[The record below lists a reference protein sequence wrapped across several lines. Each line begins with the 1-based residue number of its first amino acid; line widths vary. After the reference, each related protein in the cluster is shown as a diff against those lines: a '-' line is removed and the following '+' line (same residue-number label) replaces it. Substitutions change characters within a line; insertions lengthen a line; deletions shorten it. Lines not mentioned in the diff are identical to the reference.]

1 MEKIKNLFS
10 KGSFSKEKL
19 RDVFYISAMIVIV
32 GLVVGSF
39 IWSTTIIFKAVD
51 AVFIFNKKE
60 PEILSFNFEEFAK
73 TAPRLGVVFSLETPL
88 EESQA
93 PVQTPVVETPIEI
106 PATTTIETV
115 SEIDLLTIDLEI
127 LNGTATKGLA
137 AVWKEKF
144 VSAGFNAE
152 KIKTG
157 NASKNDYSGATVFY
171 NSQNNV
177 FEKVMKVF
185 EDNGLAV
192 KEEID
197 DKLSASSFIAI
208 IGK

>member
-1 MEKIKNLFS
+1 MEKIK
-10 KGSFSKEKL
+10 KIFSKEK
-19 RDVFYISAMIVIV
+19 RKDVFYIFAMIVVV

-39 IWSTTIIFKAVD
+39 IWSMIVIFRAVD

-60 PEILSFNFEEFAK
+60 QGVFSFDFEEFAK
-73 TAPRLGVVFSLETPL
+73 VAPRLGVIFPPAEITETPL
-88 EESQA
+88 IETPIIETPA
-93 PVQTPVVETPIEI
+93 PIEQPTAVETPI
-106 PATTTIETV
+106 
-115 SEIDLLTIDLEI
+115 DLSLFNLEI

-144 VSAGFNAE
+144 VSAGFSGE

-171 NSQNNV
+171 NSQNNAL
-177 FEKVMKVF
+177 EKVMKIF

-192 KEEID
+192 KTEID
-197 DKLSASSFIAI
+197 NKLSASSFLVIV
-208 IGK
+208 GK

>member
-51 AVFIFNKKE
+51 AVFIFNEKE
-60 PEILSFNFEEFAK
+60 QGISSFNLEEFAK
-73 TAPRLGVVFSLETPL
+73 VAPRLGVVFSLETPS
-88 EESQA
+88 EESPA
-93 PVQTPVVETPIEI
+93 PVQAPVVETPIET
-106 PATTTIETV
+106 PAAP
-115 SEIDLLTIDLEI
+115 EIDLLTIDLEI

-157 NASKNDYSGATVFY
+157 NADKKDYSGATVFH
-171 NSQNNV
+171 NSQNNAL
-177 FEKVMKVF
+177 EKVMKIF

-192 KEEID
+192 KTEID
-197 DKLSASSFIAI
+197 DKLGISSFLAI

>member
-51 AVFIFNKKE
+51 AVFIFNEKE
-60 PEILSFNFEEFAK
+60 PGISSFNLEEFAK
-73 TAPRLGVVFSLETPL
+73 VAPRLGVVFSLETPS
-88 EESQA
+88 EESPAPVQA
-93 PVQTPVVETPIEI
+93 PVIEIPIEA

-157 NASKNDYSGATVFY
+157 NASKNDNKFLKEALNYKGRK
-171 NSQNNV
+171 
-177 FEKVMKVF
+177 FEF
-185 EDNGLAV
+185 
-192 KEEID
+192 
-197 DKLSASSFIAI
+197 
-208 IGK
+208 

>member
-51 AVFIFNKKE
+51 AVFIFNEKE
-60 PEILSFNFEEFAK
+60 QGISSFNLEEFAK
-73 TAPRLGVVFSLETPL
+73 VAPRLGVVFSLETPS
-88 EESQA
+88 EESPA
-93 PVQTPVVETPIEI
+93 PVQALVIEIPIEA

-137 AVWKEKF
+137 AVWKAKF
-144 VSAGFNAE
+144 VSAAFNAE

-171 NSQNNV
+171 NSQNNAL
-177 FEKVMKVF
+177 EKVMKIF